1 VDGYVEA
8 NSSAEAIDRLA
19 DQGII
24 GVHTVRPEAKKP
36 RNTVIL
42 GTADVYEDE
51 PPKALPAAPPAPQPP
66 VQQFA
71 PQPAPQP
78 IYIPVPTPG
87 PAVGGEKTEQ
97 ILGQLVDKLTT
108 LMGQVE
114 QLLSRPSQII
124 YQSGPARNGGGGG
137 GGGSSRKPRQ
147 GNEAQDKTLMA
158 IFQTNMDLRRSLNK
172 LSTVVANG
180 VTTPAANGIAAGSA
194 GNGSPASASNA
205 PVGNSGNGSPAATA
219 PTPSVSPRMEPSRI
233 ESGRIEPGRIEPGPK
248 PSAGNGRERV
258 LKPQPAA

>member
-1 VDGYVEA
+1 VRYSFHGKVRATGQQVDGYVEA

-24 GVHTVRPEAKKP
+24 GVHTVRPEAKKQ
-36 RNTVIL
+36 RNAVIL

-51 PPKALPAAPPAPQPP
+51 APKALPAAAAAP
-66 VQQFA
+66 VV
-71 PQPAPQP
+71 PQP
-78 IYIPVPTPG
+78 IYIPVPTPAVA
-87 PAVGGEKTEQ
+87 PASSGATEQ

-114 QLLSRPSQII
+114 VLLSRPSQIV

-137 GGGSSRKPRQ
+137 GGGTKRQPRKHD
-147 GNEAQDKTLMA
+147 EAQDKTLMA
-158 IFQTNMDLRRSLNK
+158 IFQTNMDLRRSLSK

-180 VTTPAANGIAAGSA
+180 VTTAAANNGALAGTPAAAAVAAPAGSA
-194 GNGSPASASNA
+194 GNGSPAASA
-205 PVGNSGNGSPAATA
+205 PA
-219 PTPSVSPRMEPSRI
+219 PSVPSRMESNRSDPAPKS
-233 ESGRIEPGRIEPGPK
+233 SG
-248 PSAGNGRERV
+248 GNGRERV